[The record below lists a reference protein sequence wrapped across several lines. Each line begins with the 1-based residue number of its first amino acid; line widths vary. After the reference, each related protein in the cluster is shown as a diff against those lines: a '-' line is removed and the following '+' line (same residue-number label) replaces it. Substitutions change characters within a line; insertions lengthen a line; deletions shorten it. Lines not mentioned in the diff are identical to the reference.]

1 MAQLS
6 LLFVDDDPLAR
17 ESAMAYLAD
26 EVFRVTTVNDGAQ
39 ACFAM
44 NAERYDI
51 LVLDLTMPKFDGI
64 DVLKYL
70 RSHERHTDI
79 PIMVL
84 TGRTDEE
91 ALLSALA
98 EGATFFSVKPV
109 DWRLLRLQL
118 RFLVRDQ
125 LSALAPPSLTAAS
138 G

>member
-1 MAQLS
+1 MSLS

-17 ESAMAYLAD
+17 EAAGAHLAD
-26 EVFRVTTVNDGAQ
+26 ELFSVTTVNDGAQ
-39 ACFAM
+39 ACAAM
-44 NAERYDI
+44 NQRCFD
-51 LVLDLTMPKFDGI
+51 LVVLDLTMPKFDGM
-64 DVLKYL
+64 DVLRYL
-70 RSHERHTDI
+70 RSHDQHRDV

-91 ALLSALA
+91 ALFAALE

-118 RFLVRDQ
+118 RFLVRDR
-125 LSALAPPSLTAAS
+125 LPRAELRLAQS